1 MAEKLSSDV
10 ATNVEASRGLPP
22 SGADAPKRHAA
33 DAPQRRKADH
43 VSADG
48 TFDAEAYTQAQY
60 DAALAD
66 ARNDLEQEMV
76 GQREWKGAVRHL
88 SVMAATLFV
97 LLGGLWFLNGAF
109 APELYKRPFAEKIA
123 EAFDNGRNFGVHD
136 LNIDIRTL
144 RDAHI
149 ARLDKTPEVA
159 LLGASHWQEA
169 TMKLL
174 PGYDAYNAHIH
185 RDYWEDPLA
194 MIEMFERHDKLPETI
209 ILTIRDNQFT
219 PVAARTDFLW
229 LPGIPYYRTMAKRLG
244 LRPHHPVETAPVQM
258 WKDRLSMPILYS
270 NMRRSFAAD
279 EHPGPTSDNRK
290 KALDVLLPDGSIVW
304 SEKHLNIFTQE
315 RTRRETLEFAAFK
328 RVNPPLID
336 PKGVEAMEALLD
348 HLHRKGVRVYFNY
361 PPYNPLFWETVQGS
375 PYMEG
380 LAKVKALVSGWGEK
394 YGWDV
399 IGGFD
404 GGKYGCTIEQY
415 IDSEHAN
422 AQCLSGIFNEFMALH
437 EPRRKKSKTSAP
449 ATTPAPVPADDEAPA
464 PEATPVAQAEPVP
477 AVRDGEAG
485 TELAEAPRAAPRAEL
500 ADGDLV
506 EIAASRP
513 SPEVLPALAP
523 PLFPVPERVAVSSEN
538 GRGLSHASLR
548 GALE

>member
-1 MAEKLSSDV
+1 MSDAHRTDV
-10 ATNVEASRGLPP
+10 STTDGQTGLD
-22 SGADAPKRHAA
+22 ADAPR
-33 DAPQRRKADH
+33 RRKIDF
-43 VSADG
+43 VDDEGRFDEDG
-48 TFDAEAYTQAQY
+48 FTQAQY
-60 DAALAD
+60 EDAYRAASTAIEGELAERR
-66 ARNDLEQEMV
+66 AWNGSVAHV
-76 GQREWKGAVRHL
+76 GV
-88 SVMAATLFV
+88 VVATLFA
-97 LLGGLWFLNGAF
+97 LLAGIWALNGAF
-109 APELYKRPFAEKIA
+109 APELYKRPFLEQVA

-149 ARLDKTPEVA
+149 ARLDKTPEVV

-209 ILTIRDNQFT
+209 IFTIRDNQFT
-219 PVAARTDFLW
+219 PVAERTDFLW

-244 LRPHHPVETAPVQM
+244 LRPHHPVDTAPVQM

-270 NMRRSFAAD
+270 NMTRSFAAD
-279 EHPGPTSDNRK
+279 EQPGPTSDGRK

-304 SEKHLNIFTQE
+304 SEQHLNIFTQE
-315 RTRRETLEFAAFK
+315 RTRRETLDFAAFK

-380 LAKVKALVSGWGEK
+380 LAKVKALVAGWSEK

-422 AQCLSGIFNEFMALH
+422 AECLKGIFDEFMALH
-437 EPRRKKSKTSAP
+437 EPRRKPRTEPTPDEPSA
-449 ATTPAPVPADDEAPA
+449 APDRSVPMAGLA
-464 PEATPVAQAEPVP
+464 PEAQPKIV
-477 AVRDGEAG
+477 
-485 TELAEAPRAAPRAEL
+485 
-500 ADGDLV
+500 
-506 EIAASRP
+506 
-513 SPEVLPALAP
+513 
-523 PLFPVPERVAVSSEN
+523 F
-538 GRGLSHASLR
+538 LR
-548 GALE
+548 GSMN